1 VHDGMTHVLD
11 AIAEVLLDIANESRM
26 GDFSRALDE
35 IAKVMSDIAEAAWRA
50 FGHAPKSTRTPG
62 SVGVDMNRFPTD
74 RHLASWAGLCHG
86 HHESA
91 GKQKSG
97 KMRKGNA
104 WLRGA
109 LIEAALGATR
119 AKKSALAA
127 RYRRV
132 MRHRGTQE
140 SRRRRR
146 ACLARDRLS
155 SACPPDDLP

>member
-1 VHDGMTHVLD
+1 MACRGLD
-11 AIAEVLLDIANESRM
+11 AQVVRPEDPELTQLLNQFVDVRITNFR
-26 GDFSRALDE
+26 
-35 IAKVMSDIAEAAWRA
+35 
-50 FGHAPKSTRTPG
+50 
-62 SVGVDMNRFPTD
+62 GVDMNRFPTD